1 MPVSGSAPAQKSRYV
16 AQETW
21 DRASLARRLSA
32 WLIDFAL
39 LVAVVLV
46 VASLLG
52 LAQPRQ
58 GSWTDIDGSTVT
70 ASGSYLPTQWL
81 QLLLAVASALYTIPL
96 WRLTRATLG
105 QRLLGLRV
113 FDLEVPKA
121 LSWRQAAIRW
131 LFLYGWTIPGMLST
145 IPALTWICTLVFLA
159 WFAELIVST
168 RRGGHGIG
176 IHDRFARS
184 QVRRQQ
190 WYKVVAP
197 RAAKESAAPPA
208 QAALPAEDAAPA
220 LPPETPPQ
228 TPTEASRDR
237 RRSTRGRPA
246 KD

>member
-1 MPVSGSAPAQKSRYV
+1 MDHSRN
-16 AQETW
+16 
-21 DRASLARRLSA
+21 
-32 WLIDFAL
+32 
-39 LVAVVLV
+39 VV
-46 VASLLG
+46 
-52 LAQPRQ
+52 
-58 GSWTDIDGSTVT
+58 
-70 ASGSYLPTQWL
+70 
-81 QLLLAVASALYTIPL
+81 
-96 WRLTRATLG
+96 
-105 QRLLGLRV
+105 
-113 FDLEVPKA
+113 
-121 LSWRQAAIRW
+121 
-131 LFLYGWTIPGMLST
+131 T

-237 RRSTRGRPA
+237 RRSTKGRPA

>member
-131 LFLYGWTIPGMLST
+131 LFLYGWTIPGMLS
-145 IPALTWICTLVFLA
+145 P
-159 WFAELIVST
+159 
-168 RRGGHGIG
+168 
-176 IHDRFARS
+176 
-184 QVRRQQ
+184 
-190 WYKVVAP
+190 
-197 RAAKESAAPPA
+197 
-208 QAALPAEDAAPA
+208 
-220 LPPETPPQ
+220 
-228 TPTEASRDR
+228 SR
-237 RRSTRGRPA
+237 P
-246 KD
+246 